1 MTEGSL
7 RVLVVEDEM
16 MIAMLV
22 EEMVQ
27 DLGHT
32 VVGVAMRLETAL
44 ELAREADIDLAVLD
58 VNLGDAKSF
67 PVAAILRA
75 RGIPFLFATGYGRKG
90 IVEEFADSVVLNK
103 PYQTTDLEKALAAAQ
118 TQGLQTIPTG

>member
-1 MTEGSL
+1 VTEGN
-7 RVLVVEDEM
+7 RRILVVEDEM

-22 EEMVQ
+22 EEMLQ

-32 VVGVAMRLETAL
+32 VVGVAMRLETAMA
-44 ELAREADIDLAVLD
+44 LARDSAIDLAVLD

-75 RGIPFLFATGYGRKG
+75 RGIPFLFATGYGPKG
-90 IVEEFADSVVLNK
+90 IDAEYADAVVLNK
-103 PYQTTDLEKALAAAQ
+103 PYQTVDLERALIAAQ
-118 TQGLQTIPTG
+118 A

>member
-1 MTEGSL
+1 
-7 RVLVVEDEM
+7 